1 MTLANQDA
9 RFGQRTLLKVTLPNG
24 DGCCLSGSTDMGFIE
39 VPSIEV
45 PLATADEKVAED
57 LIDTVAETS
66 GFRMEIS
73 VDELDAKTTV
83 VDVEVEVSEVNDLS

>member
-1 MTLANQDA
+1 
-9 RFGQRTLLKVTLPNG
+9 
-24 DGCCLSGSTDMGFIE
+24 MGFIE

-57 LIDTVAETS
+57 VIDTVAETS
-66 GFRMEIS
+66 DFRMGIS